1 MGCYNMENMENTQE
15 ITFNINIH
23 KNSLLIKGEIPDD
36 FETFELLGKFIDS
49 LSKLNK
55 ELEIVILFDMKKVPF
70 MFIMYLNKIQKTM
83 LREEIEMQFTV
94 VSKDLELKK
103 FLEDFKNDTNTLAS
117 NGINPFQ
124 DIMDTMGAGETSLD
138 EVIIPDSLKDN
149 MPEDIKNGINK
160 INSITPDSLQDLS
173 NKNEDGLEEMEDI
186 NIEELNKIK
195 FIYKP

>member
-1 MGCYNMENMENTQE
+1 MENMENTQE

-36 FETFELLGKFIDS
+36 FETFELIGKFIDS

-83 LREEIEMQFTV
+83 LREEIEMQFTI

>member
-1 MGCYNMENMENTQE
+1 MENMENTQE

-36 FETFELLGKFIDS
+36 FETFELIGKFIDS